1 MIDIYIYS
9 LSSVL
14 VVSLISLI
22 GAALI
27 SIRKS
32 VLHHLIIVLV
42 ALAIG
47 ALVGDA
53 FFHLIPEAVE
63 NGMGIHTI
71 GLFVIAGMMTFFVLE
86 KVLGHHHHHH
96 HDESE
101 YTSSA
106 QVAFTETG
114 GLPIATI
121 KPVGRLVLIADSVH
135 NYFDGVIIAASF
147 LINIPTGI
155 ASTVAIIFHE
165 IPQEIGDFGIL
176 LYAGYSRARALLF
189 NLYSALFAMLGALTV
204 LALGDAVQ
212 GVLIYIVP
220 FSAGIFIYIASSD
233 LVPELHKRPT
243 ILSSI
248 LQMIAIAIGVGAM
261 YALMLL
267 E

>member
-14 VVSLISLI
+14 IVSLISLI

-27 SIRKS
+27 SVRKG

-63 NGMGIHTI
+63 NGMDINTT

-96 HDESE
+96 HDETE
-101 YTSSA
+101 YKPDARIELS
-106 QVAFTETG
+106 ETG
-114 GLPIATI
+114 GTPMATI

-176 LYAGYSRARALLF
+176 LYAGYSRARALMF
-189 NLYSALFAMLGALTV
+189 NLYSAFFAVLGTLTV
-204 LALGDAVQ
+204 LLLGDAIQ
-212 GVLIYIVP
+212 GVFGYLVP
-220 FSAGIFIYIASSD
+220 FSAGVFIYIASSD

-243 ILSSI
+243 VLSSI
-248 LQMIAIAIGVGAM
+248 LQMIAIAVGVGAM

>member
-1 MIDIYIYS
+1 MIDMYVYS

-27 SIRKS
+27 SIKKS

-63 NGMGIHTI
+63 NGMDITTI

-96 HDESE
+96 HDETE
-101 YTSSA
+101 YQPGARVEFVES
-106 QVAFTETG
+106 G
-114 GLPIATI
+114 GAPMANI

-176 LYAGYSRARALLF
+176 LYAGYSRGRALLF
-189 NLYSALFAMLGALTV
+189 NLYSAFFAMLGALTV
-204 LALGDAVQ
+204 LTLGNVVQ
-212 GVLIYIVP
+212 GIFPYLVP
-220 FSAGIFIYIASSD
+220 FSAGVFIYIASSD

-243 ILSSI
+243 ILSSMM
-248 LQMIAIAIGVGAM
+248 QMIAIAVGVGAM
-261 YALMLL
+261 YALMTL

>member
-1 MIDIYIYS
+1 MIDMYLYTIG
-9 LSSVL
+9 SVL
-14 VVSLISLI
+14 VVSLISLV

-27 SIRKS
+27 SIKKN
-32 VLHHLIIVLV
+32 VLHHLIIILV

-63 NGMGIHTI
+63 EGMDITTI
-71 GLFVIAGMMTFFVLE
+71 GLIVIAGMMTFFVLE

-96 HDESE
+96 HDEYE
-101 YTSSA
+101 YRPEARA
-106 QVAFTETG
+106 QFIESG
-114 GLPIATI
+114 GVPMANI

-135 NYFDGVIIAASF
+135 NYFDGVVIAASF

-165 IPQEIGDFGIL
+165 IPQEIGDFAIL
-176 LYAGYSRARALLF
+176 LYAGYTRGRALLF
-189 NLYSALFAMLGALTV
+189 NLYSAGFAVLGAVTV
-204 LALGDAVQ
+204 LILGDIVSGALAYV
-212 GVLIYIVP
+212 VP
-220 FSAGIFIYIASSD
+220 FSAGVFIYIASSD

-243 ILSSI
+243 FLSSI
-248 LQMIAIAIGVGAM
+248 FQLIAIAVGVGAM